1 MELKEHSL
9 KVIGN
14 INCVE
19 KVILNIIADLPYERR
34 SIILPQWYELK
45 KEAEKADEQF
55 IVQKI
60 MRFVK
65 LFDLH
70 SSFINSPFI
79 KKHIYNNDLSKM

>member
-34 SIILPQWYELK
+34 IIILPQWYELK
-45 KEAEKADEQF
+45 KEVEKADEHF
-55 IVQKI
+55 IFRKI
-60 MRFVK
+60 MWFVK
-65 LFDLH
+65 LFNLR

-79 KKHIYNNDLSKM
+79 KKHIQNDLSKM